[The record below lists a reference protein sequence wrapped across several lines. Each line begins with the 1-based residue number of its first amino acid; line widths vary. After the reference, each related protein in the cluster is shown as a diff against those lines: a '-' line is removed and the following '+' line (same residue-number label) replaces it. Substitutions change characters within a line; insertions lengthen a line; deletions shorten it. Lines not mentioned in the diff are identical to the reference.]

1 MKHSILLKLFF
12 CFSFITNVVFAQIKT
27 NNLFTNNKQMPSSFA
42 TYVKKAEIIT
52 FNKEASKTLLQS
64 KPNKLELIFQFEN
77 KEWTI
82 ELEQTSIFSKNFF
95 VTTGKNPTDKFNYAN
110 ECLHYRGKIKGI
122 KKSFA
127 AVSIMADKVVAV
139 LSDEAGNIN
148 IGEINTSEA
157 KLNNEHIIYRE
168 SDLLIQNEFECK
180 TEDAVGN
187 SNNPIPIYNAT
198 ASTTASI
205 NAEPVDIYFE
215 ADYQTFLNNS
225 SNVTNVVNY
234 VTALFN
240 VVHVMYENDSVNT
253 QISSIKVWNTV
264 DPYNALTS
272 AGTVLNAFAS
282 NMAIGFPGDLAH
294 FLSQRG
300 LGGGIAYLNVI
311 CNSNY
316 YKTAV
321 SGNLSNS
328 FALFPTYS
336 WSVMVITHELGHN
349 LGSPHTQWCGW
360 IGGAIDNCA
369 PVESGSCLPG
379 PPPTNGGT
387 VMSYCHLNIGIN
399 LANGFGPLPGKKIR
413 DIIKLDSISNNK
425 CIYPGVYFETTSH
438 SINEETAD
446 ITNGCLPY
454 KLVTTKLKIP
464 YAPTQPVTI
473 TLLPV
478 GNTGLEIGSNKDI
491 EISPSTFTLNA
502 ANLSQIITF
511 KIYNDAVIENVETL
525 SLNFSINANGGNAVP
540 RNFSTTD
547 IVNIISE
554 DHRPDSTVNQI
565 LFYEPFDAI
574 VSGLGSW
581 TQTIVHGAGSP
592 NRWIVANNGGADFP
606 TKAAYVSNNGS
617 ALAYSG
623 STLNDSCIIR
633 LESPTINAT
642 GFTNMKL
649 THLLKCVGEYLGT
662 GPGQGGTG
670 GGGSFVDVGKILYSI
685 DNGINWSILNV
696 DYSIGNFF
704 QKTLFETSLPSSTN
718 NIAQLKIAFEWK
730 NNSSIV
736 NNPPFIIDSIVIKGT
751 STGTIQ
757 SAAHASNSDDEYLGP
772 NQTIHYYNPVTKNV
786 MATIEN
792 NSGFDFGCTKV
803 ELIRTGTS
811 ATQAWGLL
819 ASDKISNK
827 VFKITTT
834 NTNPTAAYKL
844 TLYCTDAEINGWL
857 AATGNNASD
866 INIVK
871 TNGDITLAIP
881 ISTPEFSTINSKTAF
896 GATAHSQVAATFTGL
911 TNTSTYALM
920 KPYGAPQCPAATT
933 SFATTIVGTNYQWQ
947 VNNGSGYVNI
957 NNDAVYS
964 NVTTN
969 TISITNAPLPF
980 FTNDYRCEITTA
992 SGIVYSKLFT
1002 LKYSMMWLGT
1012 TSNAWENPLNWSC
1025 NMLPNEKTDVII
1037 NIGTP
1042 FSPELNVST
1051 NVRTLTAVPASNLI
1065 IKTGAV
1071 LLVNH

>member
-1 MKHSILLKLFF
+1 MKYSILLKLVLGFLFF
-12 CFSFITNVVFAQIKT
+12 KNVAFAQVKT
-27 NNLFTNNKQMPSSFA
+27 NNLFANNKQIPSSLA
-42 TYVKKAEIIT
+42 TYLKKAEVIT
-52 FNKEASKTLLQS
+52 FNKEASKILLQA
-64 KPNKLELIFQFEN
+64 KLNKLELSFEFEN
-77 KEWTI
+77 KEWI
-82 ELEQTSIFSKNFF
+82 LELEQTNIFSKNFF
-95 VTTGKNPTDKFNYAN
+95 VTTSTNPTDKFSYAN

-139 LSDEAGNIN
+139 LSDESGNIN
-148 IGEINTSEA
+148 IGEINTPEA
-157 KLNNEHIIYRE
+157 KQNNEHIIYRE
-168 SDLLIQNEFECK
+168 SDLLIKNEFECK
-180 TEDAVGN
+180 TEDVVSN

-198 ASTTASI
+198 ASTSATI

-215 ADYQTFLNNS
+215 ADYQTYLNNS

-264 DPYNALTS
+264 DPYNALTTS
-272 AGTVLNAFAS
+272 STVLNAFAS
-282 NMAIGFPGDLAH
+282 NMNNGFPGDLAH

-300 LGGGIAYLNVI
+300 LGGGVAYLNVI
-311 CNSNY
+311 CNANY

-360 IGGAIDNCA
+360 IHSNGTTGPIDNCYA
-369 PVESGSCLPG
+369 VEGVCSPG
-379 PPPTNGGT
+379 PPPINGGT
-387 VMSYCHLNIGIN
+387 VMSYCHLNVGTN
-399 LANGFGPLPGKKIR
+399 LANGFGLLPSAKIKG
-413 DIIKLDSISNNK
+413 IILANIS
-425 CIYPGVYFETTSH
+425 CIKPGVYFETTSH
-438 SINEETAD
+438 SVSEETAD
-446 ITNGCLPY
+446 VTNGCLPY

-464 YAPTQPVTI
+464 YAPTQPVDI
-473 TLLPV
+473 TLLPIASGGLIV
-478 GNTGLEIGSNKDI
+478 GTNKDI
-491 EISPSTFTLNA
+491 EITPSTFTLDA
-502 ANLSQIITF
+502 ANLSQTITF
-511 KIYNDAVIENVETL
+511 KIYNDAIIENLETL
-525 SLNFSINANGGNAVP
+525 SLNFDTSANGGNAVK
-540 RNFSTTD
+540 RNISTTD
-547 IVNIISE
+547 IVNITSE
-554 DHRPDSTVNQI
+554 DHRPDSTTNQL

-581 TQTIVHGAGSP
+581 TQTIMYGAASP

-617 ALAYSG
+617 VLAYSG
-623 STLNDSCIIR
+623 STINDSCIIR

-649 THLLKCVGEYLGT
+649 THLLKCVGEYLNT
-662 GPGQGGTG
+662 GGGQGGPG

-704 QKTLFETSLPSSTN
+704 QKTLFEIPLPSSAN
-718 NIAQLKIAFEWK
+718 NISQLKIAFEWR

-772 NQTIHYYNPVTKNV
+772 NQTIYYYNPVTKNV

-792 NSGFDFGCTKV
+792 NSAFDFGCTKI
-803 ELIRTGTS
+803 ELIRTGAG
-811 ATQAWGLL
+811 ATQAWGILS
-819 ASDKISNK
+819 SDKISNK

-834 NTNPTAAYKL
+834 NTNPSAAYKL

-857 AATGNNASD
+857 GATGNSASD
-866 INIVK
+866 IKIVK

-881 ISTPEFSTINSKTAF
+881 ISSPEFSTINSKTAF
-896 GATAHSQVAATFTGL
+896 GATAHSQVSASFTGL
-911 TNTSTYALM
+911 ANISTYALM

-933 SFATTIVGTNYQWQ
+933 NFATTIVGTNYQWQ
-947 VNNGSGYVNI
+947 VNNGSGYLNI

-964 NVTTN
+964 NVTSN
-969 TISITNAPLPF
+969 TISITNPPLGL
-980 FTNDYRCEITTA
+980 FTNNYRCEITTT
-992 SGIVYSKLFT
+992 SGIVYSQAFT
-1002 LKYSMMWLGT
+1002 LKYSMTWLGT

-1025 NMLPNEKTDVII
+1025 NMLPTEKTDVVI
-1037 NIGTP
+1037 NSGTP

-1051 NVRTLTAVPASNLI
+1051 NIRTLTSLPASNLV
-1065 IKTGAV
+1065 IKTGAF

>member
-1 MKHSILLKLFF
+1 MRYTILLKLSFF
-12 CFSFITNVVFAQIKT
+12 LLLSSNVVFAQVKT
-27 NNLFTNNKQMPSSFA
+27 NNLFESNRQMSSTFLA
-42 TYVKKAEIIT
+42 FVKKAEVIT
-52 FNKEASKTLLQS
+52 FNKEASKILLQS
-64 KPNKLELIFQFEN
+64 KPNKLELSFLFEN
-77 KEWTI
+77 KEWDI
-82 ELEQTSIFSKNFF
+82 ELEQTNIFSKNFF
-95 VTTGKNPTDKFNYAN
+95 VTTGTNPTDKFNYAN

-127 AVSIMADKVVAV
+127 AVSIMADKIVAV
-139 LSDEAGNIN
+139 LSDESGNIN
-148 IGEINTSEA
+148 IGEINTPEA
-157 KLNNEHIIYRE
+157 KQHNEHIIYRE
-168 SDLLIQNEFECK
+168 SDLLIQNEFDCK
-180 TEDAVGN
+180 TEDAVSN
-187 SNNPIPIYNAT
+187 ANNPIPVYNAT
-198 ASTTASI
+198 TSTTATI

-215 ADYQTFLNNS
+215 ADYQTFLNNG

-264 DPYNALTS
+264 DPYNALTTS
-272 AGTVLNAFAS
+272 STVLNAFAS
-282 NMAIGFPGDLAH
+282 NMSSGFPGDLAH
-294 FLSQRG
+294 FLSQRS
-300 LGGGIAYLNVI
+300 LGGGVAYLNVI

-328 FALFPTYS
+328 FNLFPTYS
-336 WSVMVITHELGHN
+336 WSVMVITHEMGHN
-349 LGSPHTQWCGW
+349 LGSPHTQSCTWP
-360 IGGAIDNCA
+360 GGAIDNCYTTEGGCAPGPA
-369 PVESGSCLPG
+369 PV
-379 PPPTNGGT
+379 NGGT

-425 CIYPGVYFETTSH
+425 CIYPGIYFETTSH
-438 SINEETAD
+438 SVNEETAD

-491 EISPSTFTLNA
+491 EITPSTFTLDA
-502 ANLSQIITF
+502 VNLEKTISF
-511 KIYNDAVIENVETL
+511 KIYNDALVENVETL

-540 RNFSTTD
+540 RNFNTTD
-547 IVNIISE
+547 IVNITSE
-554 DHRPDSTVNQI
+554 DHRPDSTVNQL
-565 LFYEPFDAI
+565 LFYEPFDGI
-574 VSGLGSW
+574 INGLGGW
-581 TQTIVHGAGSP
+581 TQTIVHGAASP
-592 NRWIVANNGGADFP
+592 NRWIIANDGSVDFP

-623 STLNDSCIIR
+623 STINDSCIIR
-633 LESPTINAT
+633 LESPSINAA

-649 THLLKCVGEYLGT
+649 THLLKCVGEYRNT
-662 GPGQGGTG
+662 GGGQGGTG
-670 GGGSFVDVGKILYSI
+670 GGGSFVDVGKILFSI
-685 DNGINWSILNV
+685 DNGINWSALNV

-718 NIAQLKIAFEWK
+718 NIAQLRIAFEWR

-772 NQTIHYYNPVTKNV
+772 NQTIHYYNPITKNI

-792 NSGFDFGCTKV
+792 NSAFDFGCTKI
-803 ELIRTGTS
+803 ELIRTGEG
-811 ATQAWGLL
+811 ATQAWGILS
-819 ASDKISNK
+819 SDKISNK
-827 VFKITTT
+827 AFKITTA
-834 NTNPTAAYKL
+834 NSNPSAPYKL

-857 AATGNNASD
+857 AATINNAGD
-866 INIVK
+866 IRIVK
-871 TNGDITLAIP
+871 TNGDITLPIP
-881 ISTPEFSTINSKTAF
+881 ISSPAFSSINNKTVF

-911 TNTSTYALM
+911 ANTSTYALM
-920 KPYGAPQCPAATT
+920 KPYSAPQCPTT
-933 SFATTIVGTNYQWQ
+933 TINFATSIVGTNYQWQ
-947 VNNGSGYVNI
+947 VDNGSGYVNI
-957 NNDAVYS
+957 NNDAVYG

-969 TISITNAPLPF
+969 TISITNAPLAF
-980 FTNDYRCEITTA
+980 FTNNYRCEITTTN
-992 SGIVYSKLFT
+992 GIVYSQAFT
-1002 LKYSMMWLGT
+1002 LKFSTTWLGT
-1012 TSNAWENPLNWSC
+1012 ISNAWENPANWSC

-1037 NIGTP
+1037 NSGTP

-1051 NVRTLTAVPASNLI
+1051 NIRTLTSVPASNLV